1 MVLTGIGEAI
11 QNKKFLRLIS
21 ELNNKLDDPFDI
33 EIQTTGVLL
42 NDENIN
48 FLKNIIGVKVISLSI
63 FDIFDNLNNLSIIG
77 VKEKLKF
84 DIVNVCKKIKN
95 IGLILRISLNLIN
108 VYDKHSVIDIFNKI
122 DEIQPNQL
130 TFRSLWFTDDDN
142 PINKWIKSN
151 NCSYGFLDKIKSFL
165 SLNGRKVRESVYIY
179 NGISI
184 YLNDDWFIDILD
196 SKTQGGMG
204 IPPEIDVFEHF
215 RKDSCLT
222 RHHVTTTFHGGPT
235 YENDWCKAKSRYSIC
250 PIDNKDMTAK
260 LVWTPDR
267 FTVTINGRETLNIEK
282 NNSRGFPYKSMNVIV
297 NSGMGDW
304 EPEVNKFSP
313 FIVKSLTYVPL

>member
-1 MVLTGIGEAI
+1 M
-11 QNKKFLRLIS
+11 N
-21 ELNNKLDDPFDI
+21 
-33 EIQTTGVLL
+33 LL
-42 NDENIN
+42 NKDLWNYEFTWGTTNSPFFASSQKDLVN
-48 FLKNIIGVKVISLSI
+48 WDDNNNQVFFNVGYDSTNKFPAWYRDPNWNVVNTYTSYGYGLIIT
-63 FDIFDNLNNLSIIG
+63 
-77 VKEKLKF
+77 KEQYGF
-84 DIVNVCKKIKN
+84 GTYDMVCK
-95 IGLILRISLNLIN
+95 L
-108 VYDKHSVIDIFNKI
+108 
-122 DEIQPNQL
+122 PN
-130 TFRSLWFTDDDN
+130 FRGSWPAF
-142 PINKWIKSN
+142 
-151 NCSYGFLDKIKSFL
+151 
-165 SLNGRKVRESVYIY
+165 
-179 NGISI
+179 
-184 YLNDDWFIDILD
+184 WFIDILD

>member
-1 MVLTGIGEAI
+1 MISSYKNFLVGLDMCPFLLERYLLSSSYLNESLNFKISSLQIVVPTKGCINDCKSCIAKISNEFSFKDESKNINFLNKYLDNLKKIREVGCKTMVLTGIGEAI

-184 YLNDDWFIDILD
+184 YLNEDCM
-196 SKTQGGMG
+196 KVKGG
-204 IPPEIDVFEHF
+204 D
-215 RKDSCLT
+215 
-222 RHHVTTTFHGGPT
+222 
-235 YENDWCKAKSRYSIC
+235 SRYLILRTDNNVYQSWEDKI
-250 PIDNKDMTAK
+250 PIK
-260 LVWTPDR
+260 L
-267 FTVTINGRETLNIEK
+267 
-282 NNSRGFPYKSMNVIV
+282 
-297 NSGMGDW
+297 
-304 EPEVNKFSP
+304 
-313 FIVKSLTYVPL
+313 